1 MGASAERDVRNLDNA
16 VSAFVQHFES
26 SSVVES
32 PSGGNRAT
40 AKVRSGHLVKHS
52 RFTLPR

>member
-1 MGASAERDVRNLDNA
+1 MGASAERDVRNLDSA

-26 SSVVES
+26 SSVVEI
-32 PSGGNRAT
+32 PSAGKRAT
-40 AKVRSGHLVKHS
+40 VNVRSDHLVKHS